1 MHELQNFPYLH
12 PCWLVDYL
20 FEEIIYHEIR
30 RLIVTYRALKDTVQK
45 QQPFK
50 GMQALIEIIVEGG
63 GGGMIYLRPD

>member
-1 MHELQNFPYLH
+1 MHKLQNFPYLY
-12 PCWLVDYL
+12 PRWLQLVDYL

-50 GMQALIEIIVEGG
+50 GMQAFIEIIVEGG
-63 GGGMIYLRPD
+63 GEE